1 MLGLFAQNGQGA
13 SPRTAAIVTV
23 LLLCGCVRKPVPFEP
38 ADVAAQ
44 NVADQTT
51 IFATYE
57 KVEKPLTLSDTI
69 ARVLRHNLERN
80 AKMMEEALALDQL
93 DVDRFDLLPKA
104 VAGAGYVNRSDHAT
118 VTSRDAITLQPAL
131 ADPYYSLDRDRQV
144 ADLTASW
151 NILDFG
157 VSWFNA
163 HQNADRALIAMER
176 RRKTV
181 NNLIVEVR
189 FAYWRAAAAQQLAP
203 SVDAAIAD
211 AEKAL
216 ANSAKVEQEQLHDP
230 VDALRY
236 QKGLLETLRQLE
248 ALQQQLSSAQAE
260 LNVLINLP
268 PNTRPLIAKHDA
280 QEMTLPEWKMP
291 IGQMEDAAL
300 LNSPDL
306 REQMYQSRIAAD
318 EVKKAILRLLPGISF
333 SAGPQFDT
341 NSFLMNKAWTEASA
355 RLTFNLF
362 NLLSGPA
369 QIKLAHANEDVV
381 TAKRLAVHMAA
392 LAEVHVAWNQYRGAA
407 RQYARADQLFT
418 VENRLSTATA
428 NRQESDAQSVL
439 ERINNQ
445 TSAITAELRRY
456 DTFAQAQAALARM
469 EAAIGANPVPP
480 EAAGADIGTLSDAIA
495 RRMEQMDRGDLPPPP
510 GATTSTVPAAAPMA
524 AISGGATPDTD
535 PGAAATMPMA
545 ASVTPAADGATQG
558 AEPLAEGAVPASS
571 SPPGRAAPGPRAVA
585 APRPRPAQAAAARRP
600 PHPQPANNASVPP
613 ATAARHDASLASP
626 SLAPARAA
634 G

>member
-1 MLGLFAQNGQGA
+1 MLGLFAQNGQGPL
-13 SPRTAAIVTV
+13 PRTAAIVTA
-23 LLLCGCVRKPVPFEP
+23 LLLCGCVRKPVPFKAAHIASQNA
-38 ADVAAQ
+38 ADKHL
-44 NVADQTT
+44 
-51 IFATYE
+51 IFANYE

-69 ARVLRHNLERN
+69 ARVLRYNLESSS
-80 AKMMEEALALDQL
+80 KMMEEALALDQL

-118 VTSRDAITLQPAL
+118 VTSRDAVTLQPAL
-131 ADPYYSLDRDRQV
+131 ADPYYSLDRDRYV
-144 ADLTASW
+144 ADLTGSW

-189 FAYWRAAAAQQLAP
+189 FAYWRAAAAQQLTPA
-203 SVDAAIAD
+203 VDAAIAD

-216 ANSAKVEQEQLHDP
+216 ANSANVEQEQLHDP

-268 PNTRPLIAKHDA
+268 PNAPVEIAKHDA
-280 QEMTLPEWKMP
+280 QEMTLPQWKMP
-291 IGQMEDAAL
+291 IAQMEDAAL
-300 LNSPDL
+300 LSSPDL
-306 REQMYQSRIAAD
+306 REQMYQSRIASD

-333 SAGPQFDT
+333 SAGPQFDS

-369 QIKLAHANEDVV
+369 QIKLARTNEDVV
-381 TAKRLAVHMAA
+381 TAKRLAVHMAV

-407 RQYARADQLFT
+407 RQYARADQLFS
-418 VENRLSTATA
+418 VENRLASATA

-456 DTFAQAQAALARM
+456 DTFAQAQSALGRM
-469 EAAIGANPVPP
+469 EAAIGANPVPG
-480 EAAGADIGTLSDAIA
+480 AVADADIATLSEAIA
-495 RRMEQMDRGDLPPPP
+495 KQLDRLDQGEVQSPTP
-510 GATTSTVPAAAPMA
+510 PAAATSA
-524 AISGGATPDTD
+524 APAA
-535 PGAAATMPMA
+535 AAATA
-545 ASVTPAADGATQG
+545 AATVAPA
-558 AEPLAEGAVPASS
+558 P
-571 SPPGRAAPGPRAVA
+571 SP
-585 APRPRPAQAAAARRP
+585 AAAASGAD
-600 PHPQPANNASVPP
+600 QGASATAP
-613 ATAARHDASLASP
+613 ATAAPGAAP
-626 SLAPARAA
+626 KPARRHAKLARAMAA